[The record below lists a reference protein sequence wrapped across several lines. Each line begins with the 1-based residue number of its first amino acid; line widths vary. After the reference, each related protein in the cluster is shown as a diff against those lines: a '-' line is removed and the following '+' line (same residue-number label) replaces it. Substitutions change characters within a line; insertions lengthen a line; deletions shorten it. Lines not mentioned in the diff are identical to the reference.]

1 MASNKLSSGAGR
13 RLANSTSVPFK
24 SLNKEGLEVGQ
35 ERDAGGKRS
44 SVTGELGPVVSA
56 EEKTGS
62 RKAKEAG
69 KQGIHTGWKS
79 C

>member
-35 ERDAGGKRS
+35 ERDAG
-44 SVTGELGPVVSA
+44 V
-56 EEKTGS
+56 
-62 RKAKEAG
+62 EAQLCDG
-69 KQGIHTGWKS
+69 GNWAQ
-79 C
+79 